1 MIFIWYTRE
10 FKLIS
15 EVFYLFYTFEV
26 MVKSVPYSGT
36 MYFYRRA
43 SKVCGMIWDFDKIIT
58 MPCVSIINASKGFK
72 VTIKNGRQ
80 AIREE
85 VMHKSNYFL
94 FDNIIEF

>member
-1 MIFIWYTRE
+1 
-10 FKLIS
+10 
-15 EVFYLFYTFEV
+15 
-26 MVKSVPYSGT
+26 MVKSAPYFGT

-43 SKVCGMIWDFDKIIT
+43 SKICGMFWDFDEVIT

-72 VTIKNGRQ
+72 VIIKNGRQ

-94 FDNIIEF
+94 FDNIIDF